1 MRPKKHA
8 QRMDHAPMLHT
19 YPPHMNQMTLAEI
32 DFKFC
37 LYSLKHNQHY
47 LKGKTPEQRAQPG
60 EEGQQKIS

>member
-1 MRPKKHA
+1 
-8 QRMDHAPMLHT
+8 MLHT